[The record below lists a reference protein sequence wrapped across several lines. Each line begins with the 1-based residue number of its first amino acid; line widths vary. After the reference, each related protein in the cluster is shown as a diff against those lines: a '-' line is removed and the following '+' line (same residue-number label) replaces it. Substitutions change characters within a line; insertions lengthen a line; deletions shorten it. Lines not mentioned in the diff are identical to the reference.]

1 MTRDEADDIKRHFD
15 VVAERLEGQIRQV
28 AEGVV
33 LNGERIGGV
42 ENRLDRLE
50 ARTDRLETE
59 LHAGFAKVNER
70 ADRFEGEV
78 RAEFA
83 KVNERADRFEGEVRA
98 EFAKVNERADRFEG
112 EVGANFAEVKSMIK
126 FSYAELDRRIS
137 NLENVV
143 TDLSHR
149 VMALEGRSS

>member
-78 RAEFA
+78 
-83 KVNERADRFEGEVRA
+83 
-98 EFAKVNERADRFEG
+98 
-112 EVGANFAEVKSMIK
+112 GANFAEVKSMIK